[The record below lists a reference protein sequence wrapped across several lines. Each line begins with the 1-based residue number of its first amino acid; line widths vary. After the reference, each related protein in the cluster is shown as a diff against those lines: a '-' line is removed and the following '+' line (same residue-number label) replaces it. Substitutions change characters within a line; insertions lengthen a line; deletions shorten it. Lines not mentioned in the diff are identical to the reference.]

1 PQIYG
6 GSAGVLLFLENA
18 AAVLDD
24 KRARALADA
33 TMKGLLATRRTTAAG
48 ALTWMPPGMKEGAV
62 GLYTGDAGGRAAVLA
77 RGRPRHDAAAIQAAA
92 DVGDS
97 IVARGI
103 AKDDQ
108 LSWDQQVEVIFGA
121 SGTILFLL
129 DLSEETKDESYL
141 NAALAAGRWLV
152 AKADAEPS

>member
-1 PQIYG
+1 GVG
-6 GSAGVLLFLENA
+6 GAF
-18 AAVLDD
+18 
-24 KRARALADA
+24 
-33 TMKGLLATRRTTAAG
+33 
-48 ALTWMPPGMKEGAV
+48 
-62 GLYTGDAGGRAAVLA
+62 LA
-77 RGRPRHDAAAIQAAA
+77 RGRLRHDAAAIQAAA

-152 AKADAEPS
+152 AKADAEPSKRGAKQRPPPWRWEAAGHRPHRQLSPRPARLPLPA